1 MVASLAA
8 LLPDAI
14 AFRLRESRYLRKRR
28 SKALGKTGI
37 KILVVHPHYPGKP
50 EIRYMPLGLATVA
63 GVAEHEGHDVHVCDL
78 LNRALPYSALERE
91 LRRGNYDLV
100 MSGGFAMQ
108 VASMRE
114 IVRRVRQFSPRT
126 KVLLGGV
133 GVSDIPEIA
142 LDYTGADGVCTHE
155 AEMVLPEMLRAVQ
168 EGRSWHNSKG
178 IVFRDADGT
187 IVKRPGGALPERLDE
202 LPYAAYHLFDIKN
215 IAPRSYNG
223 WGAKKSIHIMTSR
236 GCPFRCTFCINSLLN
251 DKDYKLEAFGGELT
265 GSKKSLRHRSPESV
279 VKEINFLKAR
289 YGITDFHF
297 ADEEF
302 ITHTDHLL
310 EMCAAL
316 KTAKVTWSTSGRA
329 DWVNEVKLKAM
340 KEAGCRFVIFGIES
354 GSQKMVDMMEKR
366 AKVERAAEG
375 LVACYKVGMRFIP
388 NFMIGH
394 PGETKETIAETLEF
408 CKALKLPYSPAFVTP
423 FPNSKMFH
431 DNKQK
436 LGDWKAYFEK
446 LANVDYNKH
455 VFSQLSDLTAEEL
468 MEARTV
474 GERETKALAATEYFV
489 DYSEKIDPA
498 RWGAL
503 PPAGGPA
510 VRELPA
516 MFRKKGQ
523 AKPVKDDGFAES
535 LVGLEA

>member
-1 MVASLAA
+1 MSDTPASF
-8 LLPDAI
+8 LPQAV
-14 AFRLRESRYLRKRR
+14 RLRLQESRYLRNRR
-28 SKALGKTGI
+28 NARLGRQGM

-78 LNRALPYSALERE
+78 LNDSLPYSALERK
-91 LRRGNYDLV
+91 LRKGNFKLV
-100 MSGGFAMQ
+100 MAGGFAMQ

-114 IVRRVRQFSPRT
+114 IVRRVRKCSPGT

-168 EGRSWHNSKG
+168 DGKSWHHCKG
-178 IVFRDADGT
+178 IVFRDDDGK
-187 IVKRPGGALPERLDE
+187 IVKRPGGALPEKLDE
-202 LPYAAYHLFDIKN
+202 LPYAAYHLFNIRK

-251 DKDYKLEAFGGELT
+251 DKEYKLEAFGGELT
-265 GSKKSLRHRSPESV
+265 GSKKPLRHRSPESV

-302 ITHTDHLL
+302 ITHTEHLV

-316 KTAKVTWSTSGRA
+316 KTANVTWSTSGRA
-329 DWVNEVKLKAM
+329 DWVNEVKLRAM
-340 KEAGCRFVIFGIES
+340 KEAGCRFIIFGIES
-354 GSQKMVDMMEKR
+354 GSQKMVDIMDKR

-408 CKALKLPYSPAFVTP
+408 CKALRLPYSPAYVTP
-423 FPNSKMFH
+423 FPNSRMFH
-431 DNKQK
+431 ENKHK
-436 LGDWKAYFEK
+436 MGDWDAYFEK
-446 LANVDYNKH
+446 LANVDYNQQ
-455 VFSQLSDLTAEEL
+455 VFAQLSDLSPAEL
-468 MEARTV
+468 MEARRT
-474 GERETKALAATEYFV
+474 GEAETMALAETIYFV
-489 DYSEKIDPA
+489 DYSDKIDPK
-498 RWGAL
+498 RWAAL
-503 PPAGGPA
+503 PPRSGPPMT
-510 VRELPA
+510 ELPA
-516 MFRKKGQ
+516 MFRKKNHK
-523 AKPVKDDGFAES
+523 ATRDSFAES
-535 LVGLEA
+535 LADLEA